1 MDTQHFV
8 VDKQFF
14 SAIDLESVYH
24 VMKRKWFYFVHK
36 VKNCIAT
43 AKGCVSTMK
52 NCIPTRKTANLLTN
66 MKLRL
71 KHRLRYTSLFGRTVF
86 WVNTALSLF
95 NSQLLFSVTFSA

>member
-1 MDTQHFV
+1 MDTQLSV

-52 NCIPTRKTANLLTN
+52 NCIPARNTANLLTN

-86 WVNTALSLF
+86 WVNTALLLF